1 MDNQEQP
8 DYKVLYENLLIE
20 FNQLKEHLKKYT
32 APKRNKDYYH
42 NNKDKIIQKIKETQ
56 ANKKVDPDK
65 VKEYNKKAY
74 QKRKEKLQQNKMN
87 KDNINDKEDNNDI
100 KE

>member
-1 MDNQEQP
+1 MDSQEEP

-65 VKEYNKKAY
+65 IKEYNKRAY
-74 QKRKEKLQQNKMN
+74 QKRKEKLQQNKLN
-87 KDNINDKEDNNDI
+87 KEDKEDNNDI

>member
-1 MDNQEQP
+1 MDNQEKP

-65 VKEYNKKAY
+65 VKEYNKRAY
-74 QKRKEKLQQNKMN
+74 QKRKKKLQKNKSN
-87 KDNINDKEDNNDI
+87 KEDKEDNNDI